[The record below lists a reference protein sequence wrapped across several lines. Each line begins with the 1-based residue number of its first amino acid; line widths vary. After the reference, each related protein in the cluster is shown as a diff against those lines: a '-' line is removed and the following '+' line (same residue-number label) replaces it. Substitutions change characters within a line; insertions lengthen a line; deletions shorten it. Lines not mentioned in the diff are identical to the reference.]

1 MKFSIFLLLVTVGVC
16 AAGSLVSD
24 PGSYFKQWWV
34 IALTAVLCI
43 NLILCSVRRL
53 PVSIANYRRASS
65 RRLGAFGTWLCH
77 FGMLL
82 IIIGFVAG
90 QFLSKEYVCYG
101 IPGSFQPV
109 GDTGLILQIDDFD
122 VTMRDDYT
130 VEQYTAKLTV
140 TNSAGAS
147 KSGEAS
153 VNHPFSA
160 FGYEFY
166 QDSLGWANYIDI
178 YRENEFMKSDLV
190 CVGEFTGP
198 DDRPEL
204 QFFFNKFYPD
214 LAKDENGGLISATP
228 LLNNPAS
235 LFTVYYRDQIMGMD
249 VTAMDR
255 PVVVN
260 EYSFVMRDPIQYT
273 LIVIKNDPTAVF
285 VGIAA
290 VIMLIGIFAS
300 FYYRPVYPAVSKDPE
315 EREDQ

>member
-1 MKFSIFLLLVTVGVC
+1 MIFSIFLLLVTVGVC

-24 PGSYFKQWWV
+24 PGSYFKQLWV

-53 PVSIANYRRASS
+53 PVAVANYRRASA

-82 IIIGFVAG
+82 VIIGFVSG

-101 IPGSFQPV
+101 IPESRQPV
-109 GDTGLILQIDDFD
+109 GDTGLVLQIDAFD
-122 VTMRDDYT
+122 VMLRDDYT
-130 VEQYTAKLTV
+130 VEQYTAKLIV
-140 TNSAGAS
+140 TNAAGVS

-153 VNHPFSA
+153 VNHPFNA
-160 FGYEFY
+160 FGYDFY

-178 YRENEFMKSDLV
+178 YRDNELMRSDIV
-190 CVGEFTGP
+190 CVGEYTGP

-214 LAKDENGGLISATP
+214 LAKDENGGLISKTP

-249 VTAMDR
+249 ITAMNS

-260 EYSFVMRDPIQYT
+260 EYSFVMHDPTQYT
-273 LIVIKNDPTAVF
+273 LIVIRKDPTALF
-285 VGIAA
+285 VGIAS
-290 VIMLIGIFAS
+290 VLMLTGIFAS
-300 FYYRPVYPAVSKDPE
+300 FYYKPVYPAVSADKE
-315 EREDQ
+315 EGDNQ